1 MPKPKPS
8 KKSPP
13 TQATPKASPL
23 VRIAVGRLAWPA
35 AQVTG
40 RDELL
45 DAIVRLFRRRPATRP
60 MAKRVARHIDV
71 FRGVEAEEGARMG
84 IDSATRLVA
93 IARDRAARIV
103 TATGHEKASAHLDAK
118 RDVLILTGTL
128 RNLSNEL
135 PEVLSPRRLAE
146 ERRRIVNQAL
156 DACGMDVTRLED
168 QHLREALAARWP
180 DGAALRLVFS
190 FRGNQDGIEE
200 FRRKLARVKLR
211 PVD

>member
-45 DAIVRLFRRRPATRP
+45 DAIVRLLRRRPATRP

-93 IARDRAARIV
+93 IARDRA
-103 TATGHEKASAHLDAK
+103 
-118 RDVLILTGTL
+118 TGTL